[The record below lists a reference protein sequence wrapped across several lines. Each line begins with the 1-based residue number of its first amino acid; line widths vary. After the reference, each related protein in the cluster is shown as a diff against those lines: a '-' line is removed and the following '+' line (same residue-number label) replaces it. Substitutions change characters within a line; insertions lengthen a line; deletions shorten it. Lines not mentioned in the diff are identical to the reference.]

1 MKGTER
7 LPRATYISDD
17 VQCVAGHK
25 ERYRLSSTLYSY
37 IDLVGLLYVDAM
49 FMALYFGDA
58 SFTSILGR

>member
-1 MKGTER
+1 MMCNVLPGTKNG
-7 LPRATYISDD
+7 I
-17 VQCVAGHK
+17 GF
-25 ERYRLSSTLYSY
+25 SSTLYSY